1 MKGIA
6 VNPSIDDAKSM
17 ARRLRAAME
26 ARGLAATH
34 SDTLEFVAAQL
45 GFRDWNT
52 TSAALN
58 TNGPGGPHFTHSVPV
73 MLSLDEAKCRE
84 FYCSFLGFEIEFE
97 HRFAP
102 HLPVYL
108 GLQARAGSNC
118 ISRRIAAT
126 QRRAPRCS
134 CG

>member
-6 VNPSIDDAKSM
+6 VSPSIDDAKSM

-34 SDTLEFVAAQL
+34 SDTLELVAAQL

-58 TNGPGGPHFTHSVPV
+58 TNGSGWLHFTQSVPV
-73 MLSLDEAKCRE
+73 MLSLDEAKCRA
-84 FYCSFLGFEIEFE
+84 FY
-97 HRFAP
+97 
-102 HLPVYL
+102 
-108 GLQARAGSNC
+108 
-118 ISRRIAAT
+118 
-126 QRRAPRCS
+126 
-134 CG
+134 

>member
-6 VNPSIDDAKSM
+6 VNPSIDDAKHM

-26 ARGLAATH
+26 TRGLAATH
-34 SDTLEFVAAQL
+34 SDTLELVAAQL

-58 TNGPGGPHFTHSVPV
+58 AHGSGGPHFVRPVPV

-84 FYCSFLGFEIEFE
+84 FYCDFLGFEIEFE
-97 HRFAP
+97 HRFARTCRSTWAS
-102 HLPVYL
+102 
-108 GLQARAGSNC
+108 GAGRSNC
-118 ISRRIAAT
+118 ISHPIAAT
-126 QRRAPRCS
+126 RRRDPRYS